1 MRLISWNVNGLRA
14 IIRKGAWQFLD
25 DSDADIIC
33 LQEIKSHEE
42 QVVDHHFGDYHVFW
56 NSAERKGY
64 SGTLTMTKE
73 KPLSVS
79 FVIGDERF
87 DKEGRVL
94 TTEFDDFYLVN
105 IYTPNAKSKLERLDE
120 RMEFEDILRDYLLK
134 LNQEKGVIVCGDLNV
149 AHTEIDL
156 KNPATNRKSAG
167 FTDEERGKMTEL
179 LEVGFIDTFRHF
191 YPDATER
198 YTWWSPITRARDR
211 NAGWRIDYF
220 LASPDMAPRL
230 KDALIMD
237 EVMGSDHCPVE
248 LHLTQTDL

>member
-1 MRLISWNVNGLRA
+1 MRMISWNVNGLRA

-42 QVVDHHFGDYHVFW
+42 QVIDHHFGDYHVFW

-64 SGTLTMTKE
+64 SGTLTMTKQ

-79 FVIGDERF
+79 NTMGDPRF
-87 DKEGRVL
+87 DSEGRVL
-94 TTEFDDFYLVN
+94 TTEFEDFYLVN
-105 IYTPNAKSKLERLDE
+105 IYTPNSKSKLERLDE
-120 RMEFEDILRDYLLK
+120 RMEFEDLLRDYVLK
-134 LNQEKGVIVCGDLNV
+134 LNETKGVIICGDLNV

-156 KNPATNRKSAG
+156 KNPDSNRRSAG
-167 FTDEERGKMTEL
+167 FTDEERSKLSEL
-179 LEVGFIDTFRHF
+179 LGTGFIDTFRHF

-220 LASPDMAPRL
+220 LTSPDMKNRL

-248 LHLTQTDL
+248 LHLT